1 MKLVVVYNS
10 LLKTVPGIRTAV
22 ERESSRHDGVKLTWH
37 EYTPRL
43 SAKLIRAVHSADRVL
58 VVGGDGIVRD
68 IAALVVG
75 TPVQLAILPSGTGNL
90 LARNVHLPINDVRR
104 AVRVAFTGKP
114 ALIDSA
120 TLSLEGPSGASEHF
134 FLVMAGIGLDADMA
148 TGVSYQHKRRFG
160 WLAYVAPIVRSI
172 LRNTQHEMSLQLDDR
187 KPVAIR
193 AHTAIIGNCGTL
205 TANMLLLPDALLS
218 DGKLDV
224 VVLNPKGLPTWTRIW
239 TRVSL
244 AGPMSMS
251 KPGRQ
256 LYKVAPPI
264 SALQYGQFTKLE
276 LRLHSPQAV
285 QIDGDVIGDASF
297 LRVSVMPKSL
307 YVVVP
312 I

>member
-1 MKLVVVYNS
+1 MNVVVVFNS
-10 LLKTVPGIRTAV
+10 LLKNLPSIRRAV
-22 ERESSRHDGVKLTWH
+22 EREEARHENVTLSWF

-43 SAKLIRAVHSADRVL
+43 SSKLIRAVQSADRVL
-58 VVGGDGIVRD
+58 VIGGDGIVRD
-68 IAALVVG
+68 VAALIVG

-104 AVRVAFTGKP
+104 AVRTAFTGKP
-114 ALIDSA
+114 VLIDGA
-120 TLSLEGPSGASEHF
+120 TLSIEGPSGASEHF
-134 FLVMAGIGLDADMA
+134 FCVMAGIGLDADMA
-148 TGVSYQHKRRFG
+148 TGVSYHHKRRFG

-172 LRNTQHEMSLQLDDR
+172 LRNTQHEMTLQLDDR

-239 TRVSL
+239 TRVTL

-251 KPGRQ
+251 EPGRQ

-276 LRLHSPQAV
+276 LQLNKPQAV
-285 QIDGDVIGDASF
+285 QIDGDVVGEATTMHI
-297 LRVSVMPKSL
+297 SVMPKSL
-307 YVVVP
+307 YVVAG
-312 I
+312 